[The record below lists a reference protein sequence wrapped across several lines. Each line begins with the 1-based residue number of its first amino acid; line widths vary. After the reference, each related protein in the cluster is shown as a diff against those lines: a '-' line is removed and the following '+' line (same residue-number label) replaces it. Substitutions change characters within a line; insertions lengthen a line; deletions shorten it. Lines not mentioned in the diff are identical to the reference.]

1 MTDEPL
7 SDIERARAEFA
18 ATLGQIE
25 AKLNLPKRARA
36 SAKRAGDRFEKLKEE
51 NPIAL
56 TGIIVGA
63 VVAVG
68 GGAWLATRML
78 KNSR

>member
-1 MTDEPL
+1 MTDEPV

-18 ATLGQIE
+18 ATLSEIE

-36 SAKRAGDRFEKLKEE
+36 SVKRSRDRFEKLKEE

-56 TGIIVGA
+56 TGIIAGA

-68 GGAWLATRML
+68 GGAWLAIRML
-78 KNSR
+78 KK

>member
-18 ATLGQIE
+18 ATLGEIE

-36 SAKRAGDRFEKLKEE
+36 SAQRARERVEKLKEE

-56 TGIIVGA
+56 TGIIAGA
-63 VVAVG
+63 AVAVG
-68 GGAWLATRML
+68 GGAWLAIRIL
-78 KNSR
+78 KK

>member
-1 MTDEPL
+1 MTDEPV

-25 AKLNLPKRARA
+25 AKLNLPKRVRA
-36 SAKRAGDRFEKLKEE
+36 SVKRSRERVEKLKEE

-56 TGIIVGA
+56 TAIIVGVA
-63 VVAVG
+63 VAVG
-68 GGAWLATRML
+68 GGTWLTIRML
-78 KNSR
+78 KK

>member
-1 MTDEPL
+1 MTDEPV

-18 ATLGQIE
+18 ATLGEIE

-36 SAKRAGDRFEKLKEE
+36 SVKRSRERFEKLKEE

-56 TGIIVGA
+56 TAIIAGA
-63 VVAVG
+63 AVAVG
-68 GGAWLATRML
+68 GGTWLAIRML
-78 KNSR
+78 KK

>member
-1 MTDEPL
+1 MTDEPV

-18 ATLGQIE
+18 ATLGEIE

-36 SAKRAGDRFEKLKEE
+36 SVKRSRERVEKLKEE

-56 TGIIVGA
+56 TAIIAGAA
-63 VVAVG
+63 VVVG
-68 GGAWLATRML
+68 GGAWLAIRML
-78 KNSR
+78 KK